1 MQTFVQ
7 PTVAQWRD
15 DRLASSLSSFRGF
28 CVLLGLGGLEQY
40 FINRN
45 LHQVTD
51 WAAYP
56 LDEEGKVLQARVKK
70 SLEV

>member
-1 MQTFVQ
+1 METFVQ
-7 PTVAQWRD
+7 PTVHEWRD
-15 DRLASSLSSFRGF
+15 DRLANSLSSFRGF
-28 CVLLGLGGLEQY
+28 FDLLGLGGLEQY

-56 LDEEGKVLQARVKK
+56 LDEEGKALQARIKK